1 MKSILLNFYSLNKN
15 LRQDNYDIVF
25 YTFNPTKSTYGSR
38 ERERERESNQKYSK
52 YFPCDYWV
60 LEFSEIFPVCIIG
73 KGM

>member
-38 ERERERESNQKYSK
+38 EREREREREKVIKNIQN
-52 YFPCDYWV
+52 
-60 LEFSEIFPVCIIG
+60 IFHVIIDDRIL
-73 KGM
+73 